1 MRTQSLLPHRNLPW
15 FDLASKKL
23 GPARLRG
30 VTEREPGSQ
39 IVVAQWSLSGYPDN
53 MSVISSKQLSADPLD
68 ALREI
73 ARGEV
78 ELDHLRCDRVKVARE
93 KGATWEQISEALGMS
108 RQSVWEY
115 FTSRFRIELS
125 HRVEANS
132 DLSEDA
138 AMQLAVDETQVVRR
152 RRRSS

>member
-1 MRTQSLLPHRNLPW
+1 
-15 FDLASKKL
+15 
-23 GPARLRG
+23 
-30 VTEREPGSQ
+30 
-39 IVVAQWSLSGYPDN
+39 
-53 MSVISSKQLSADPLD
+53 MSVISPKHLSVDPLD

-73 ARGEV
+73 ARGEA
-78 ELDHLRCDRVKVARE
+78 ELEQLRCDRVKVARE
-93 KGATWEQISEALGMS
+93 SGATWEQVAEALGMS
-108 RQSVWEY
+108 RQSAWEY

-138 AMQLAVDETQVVRR
+138 AMQLAVDEARAVRR